1 MFKNKR
7 DQRFY
12 YLQDSEVEPGQAW
25 DITPDGKVTVD
36 VHLLLK
42 RPKVQLHIK
51 KARKVME
58 RVRTKQQGSGQ

>member
-7 DQRFY
+7 DQKFY
-12 YLQDSEVEPGQAW
+12 YLRDSEVEPGQAW

-36 VHLLLK
+36 VHLLLR

-51 KARKVME
+51 KAREIME
-58 RVRTKQQGSGQ
+58 RVRIKQQGLGQ